1 LDFVVNF
8 SLKSLDASLLALLKR
23 FYLKKI
29 GIGSSLMWGVFS
41 VDSLFLAVAVVYFW
55 KFLGTLFRTVLNIFF
70 SELRVLYYRYEDI

>member
-1 LDFVVNF
+1 
-8 SLKSLDASLLALLKR
+8 
-23 FYLKKI
+23 
-29 GIGSSLMWGVFS
+29 MWGVFS